1 MTLPLSSPRFS
12 GWRLIRWILGLLAG
26 LALALALYYYFTG
39 DDYTLRV
46 QEVAQLKPVPT
57 VLQHVR
63 IGLDELPVRV
73 NGYLVSATHDV
84 TGPFVRP
91 DAAVALLGLLAV
103 ALVFYL
109 AVISTLPR
117 LSFVAGMALLFF
129 LLMSFNADMLGVFDS
144 REQYF
149 LILSLLTLGVPAY
162 VFHAFWTDVPQGRR
176 LLTFALLVAGLAA
189 LLFQRS
195 DNPADT
201 TALHLVSYATSSGA
215 AAVALLVLWLS
226 FENIYGLLWFNS
238 QAENPGSRF
247 GILPFL
253 LASGLYLGTLLL
265 YYWNN
270 GELLILPGVSLDPLV
285 LLLPAAVI
293 SWLNLRRRAATYG
306 EFVPFAAAQLLFLVL
321 LTVAAGFLGFA
332 FATANDP
339 LLSAARDFTALA
351 LLCVGTA
358 FLIYV
363 LFNFVTLIRQKLRV
377 FRVVYEPRR
386 LPFYIVYVVG
396 IGSLLAVEMRNNFF
410 VLDQVQAGYFNNV
423 GDLTRLQ
430 SEEQPNAD
438 GLALLAE
445 RYYAESDVL
454 DQHNHRASM
463 GRAALYHFRSQR
475 QNEIN
480 ALRRALSRA
489 PSEKISLR
497 LAALYNEPGD
507 FFDRL
512 AVLRQGIKNTP
523 RSARLANDLAQLYT
537 RSTLTDSVDYYLQR
551 AEALAPNSSA
561 VETNRLAFLLQ
572 NQQVAAAR
580 QLIAERKGG
589 ADNAAWDSNV
599 SLLYLLTGKPQKPA
613 PVELPSP
620 VLTTAGFARLYH
632 DALHRAALADT
643 SQLPLLAR
651 LAQQPDNSAYADQLT
666 FLRALTQHYGGQT
679 VAAQNTLLPLTTG
692 NSAGSAYYQNLWGLW
707 LLEQQQYRPAAA
719 RLADA
724 HRNGYAE
731 AALFR
736 AYALALLNQPDSARF
751 SAQQALPDKTFGT
764 SRRAQRLLSV
774 LNLDFNTQY
783 PAAPDSVKA
792 QYLVLR
798 GGSLYPESLVPR
810 AAGLSTA
817 ASREAALLAQIPR
830 ALLAGQLP
838 AAQQALELFAPKPA
852 TATPTGS
859 AWNVLRGQL
868 YLQSKQLPQLRTVV
882 QQGYFSRLDRPY
894 QLYYRAALA
903 QAENQAPAAAKFY
916 AQVVREAP
924 YLEQAVLAAAD
935 FYLSRQQDM
944 PAYNAL
950 LKGLEYNPES
960 VPLLKAYTLAAIPAG
975 LGEYAA
981 ASLEKLRPL
990 LSPAEYSTFL
1000 SQYNAR
1006 RATQT
1011 AAATP
1016 WN

>member
-1 MTLPLSSPRFS
+1 MTLLLSSPRS
-12 GWRLIRWILGLLAG
+12 SSWRIILRILGLLAG
-26 LALALALYYYFTG
+26 IALALALYYYFTG

-63 IGLDELPVRV
+63 VGLDELPVRV
-73 NGYLVSATHDV
+73 NGYLVSATHDI

-129 LLMSFNADMLGVFDS
+129 LLMSFNADMLGIFDS

-149 LILSLLTLGVPAY
+149 LILTLLALGVPAF
-162 VFHAFWTDVPQGRR
+162 VFHAFWTDISLVRR
-176 LLTFALLVAGLAA
+176 LLTFALLVAGLAT
-189 LLFQRS
+189 LVFQRS
-195 DNPADT
+195 DNPTDT

-226 FENIYGLLWFNS
+226 IENIYGLLWFNS
-238 QAENPGSRF
+238 QAENPGSRY

-253 LASGLYLGTLLL
+253 LTSFLYLGTLLL

-270 GELLILPGVSLDPLV
+270 GELLILPGVNLEPLV
-285 LLLPAAVI
+285 LLIPAAII

-306 EFVPFAAAQLLFLVL
+306 EFVPFEAAQLLYLVL

-351 LLCVGTA
+351 LLCVGAA
-358 FLIYV
+358 FLLYL

-377 FRVVYEPRR
+377 FWVVYEPKR

-396 IGSLLAVEMRNNFF
+396 IGSLLAVQMRNNFF

-430 SEEQPNAD
+430 SEEQANTE

-497 LAALYNEPGD
+497 LAALYNEPTD

-512 AVLRQGIKNTP
+512 HVLRQGIKSTP
-523 RSARLANDLAQLYT
+523 RSARLANDLAQLYS
-537 RSTLTDSVDYYLQR
+537 RSTLTDSVDYYLRR
-551 AEALAPNSSA
+551 AEALAPNSPA
-561 VETNRLAFLLQ
+561 VETNRLAFLIQ
-572 NQQVAAAR
+572 TQQAEAAR
-580 QLIAERKGG
+580 QLIAERKSA
-589 ADNAAWDSNV
+589 ADNAGWASNV
-599 SLLYLLTGKPQKPA
+599 SLLNLLSGQPRRPEATT
-613 PVELPSP
+613 LLSP
-620 VLTTAGFARLYH
+620 VLTTAQFARLYH
-632 DALHRAALADT
+632 DALHRAALADK
-643 SQLPLLAR
+643 SQLKLLER
-651 LAQQPDNSAYADQLT
+651 LAQQPENSAYFDQLT
-666 FLRALTQHYGGQT
+666 FLRALTQHYSGQP
-679 VAAQNTLLPLTTG
+679 VAAQATLLPLTTG
-692 NSAGSAYYQNLWGLW
+692 NSTGSAYYQNLWGLW
-707 LLEQQQYRPAAA
+707 LLEQRQYAPAAA

-724 HRNGYAE
+724 NRNGYLE

-736 AYALALLNQPDSARF
+736 AYAQALLNQPDSARA
-751 SAQQALPDKTFGT
+751 SALKALPDKTFAL
-764 SRRAQRLLSV
+764 SQRAQRLLNI
-774 LNLDFNTQY
+774 LTLDFNTQY
-783 PAAPDSVKA
+783 PTAPDSVKA

-798 GGSLYPESLVPR
+798 GSSLNHGSLITQ
-810 AAGLSTA
+810 AAALGTP

-830 ALLAGQLP
+830 ALRAGQLP
-838 AAQQALELFAPKPA
+838 AAQQAIELFAPKPA
-852 TATPTGS
+852 TQTTAAS
-859 AWNVLRGQL
+859 AWNVLRGQV
-868 YLQSKQLPQLRTVV
+868 YLQGKQLAPLRNVV
-882 QQGYFSRLDRPY
+882 QQGYFHRQDRPY
-894 QLYYRAALA
+894 RLYYQASLA
-903 QAENQAPAAAKFY
+903 QLDNNAVQAAKLFD
-916 AQVVREAP
+916 QLVREAP
-924 YLEQAVLAAAD
+924 FLEEGVVAAAD

-975 LGEYAA
+975 LSEYAA
-981 ASLEKLRPL
+981 ASLERLRPL

-1000 SQYNAR
+1000 TQYNAR
-1006 RATQT
+1006 RASQT
-1011 AAATP
+1011 ASANP